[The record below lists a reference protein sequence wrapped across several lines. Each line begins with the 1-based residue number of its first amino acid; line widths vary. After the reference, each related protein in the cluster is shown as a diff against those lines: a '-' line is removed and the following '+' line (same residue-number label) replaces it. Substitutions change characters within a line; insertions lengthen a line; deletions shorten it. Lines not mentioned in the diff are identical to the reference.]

1 MINSEV
7 KRLGS
12 GTNDKVPGMFAC
24 INKFKRQPSILRSG
38 VKCTVRKN
46 CLAQAADKGQSSC
59 SRMEPKGRVAV
70 LTIAPMAHIT
80 TRNFKTH
87 PQAPFSSLLQEIL
100 SNFHYLPEV

>member
-1 MINSEV
+1 
-7 KRLGS
+7 
-12 GTNDKVPGMFAC
+12 
-24 INKFKRQPSILRSG
+24 
-38 VKCTVRKN
+38 
-46 CLAQAADKGQSSC
+46 
-59 SRMEPKGRVAV
+59 MEPKGRVAV